1 MAPDAGIRF
10 ISEGVFRLLL
20 KTLSNLKYR
29 IFGWLIFGTNRANR
43 ALQKENK
50 TLKNKVSSLE
60 KKIHYMNRD
69 YSIES
74 NELKMEVVEA
84 KISIT
89 MWRERHDELSR
100 QRRGHKEEWEEE
112 VLSPLVAEINLLK
125 EEITSLEDI
134 IQKMTGYEGEGKD
147 ESAIAS
153 VSDALE
159 LAEIECGNLVVF
171 SDAKKSAKD
180 CIYDDP
186 DRVLDVLRTV
196 DQCATEW
203 FETPEGSGSL
213 EERLRI
219 SGLNIAAGES
229 KTALGAHPRVFN
241 NQSSSDFRTEQMLNH
256 IRLGVSHNQERT
268 MRIHYSAS
276 REIREVAIGYCGKH
290 LPIR

>member
-1 MAPDAGIRF
+1 
-10 ISEGVFRLLL
+10 
-20 KTLSNLKYR
+20 
-29 IFGWLIFGTNRANR
+29 LIFGTNRANR
-43 ALQKENK
+43 ALQKEK
-50 TLKNKVSSLE
+50 KALKNKVSSLE

-69 YSIES
+69 HSIES

-84 KISIT
+84 KKNIAI
-89 MWRERHDELSR
+89 WKDRHDELSR
-100 QRRGHKEEWEEE
+100 QRRGYKEEWEEE
-112 VLSPLVAEINLLK
+112 VLSPLVAEVDLLK
-125 EEITSLEDI
+125 GEITGLENI
-134 IQKMTGYEGEGKD
+134 IQRMIGYEGEEKD

-159 LAEIECGNLVVF
+159 LAEIECESLVIF
-171 SDAKKSAKD
+171 SDAMKSAKD

-196 DQCATEW
+196 DRCANEW

-213 EERLRI
+213 EESLRI

-229 KTALGAHPRVFN
+229 KTALGAHPRVFS
-241 NQSSSDFRTEQMLNH
+241 NQSSSDLRSEQMLNH

-276 REIREVAIGYCGKH
+276 RYMREVAIGYCGKH